1 MTTITPE
8 THQIRTIFRNSC
20 MLYRLFAVA
29 AVTLSVVTASVVGQD
44 AAKAKVTYQ
53 EQVQAIFRNRCN
65 SCHNADKQKG
75 GLNLESYT
83 TTLAGGSSGTVIEPG
98 DPDSSTLL
106 GLVMHTDEPKMPPNS
121 AKIPDE
127 EIATIRLWI
136 EGGALDN
143 SGSKVAM
150 KAKPKFDFKLDPNAL
165 GKPAGEPAMPG
176 PGLSTEPA
184 VLANRSTAIT
194 AVATSPWAPLIAIGG
209 HKQVLLYHA
218 DQGRLMAVLPFPE
231 GFVYSLKFSRNGDL
245 LLAGGGRGG
254 QSGLAVGWDVKSGKR
269 VFEVGKE
276 YDVVLAA
283 DISPDNGM
291 VAIGG
296 PSRMVR
302 VFSTADGELQFE
314 MKKHTE
320 WVTAVEFSPD
330 GVLLATGDRNGGL
343 IVWEGQTGREFY
355 DLRGHTAMVS
365 DVSWRLDSNV
375 LSSSSEDGSVRLWE
389 MENGNQIKTWGA
401 HGGGTLG
408 VTFTKDGRLVTTGR
422 DRVTRLWDGNGGKQR
437 DFEAF
442 GDLALAAAVTH
453 DTAKI
458 VGSDYLGEIRQW
470 DINDGA
476 RLLTISAVPL
486 PVAQR
491 LPAVKTQ
498 LEQGKARTEPLQK
511 ELAAAEKALVDQTAA
526 ASAVEAKMAPLQD
539 ALNKANAA
547 AKAAADA
554 LAATTAAETKAQG
567 DVNAVNARIAA
578 ANEAKKVADAALAT
592 STAADATA
600 RQAAEAARGA
610 IVASSAEKAK
620 TDQQLSELT
629 AAIAKAPN
637 RAEADKLSVQLN
649 DLVIRSVAQTTALS
663 AAVAAQAQKLSDSET
678 ASAALAAA
686 TVKAQA
692 APAAVAAATAELPP
706 LQDVLAKSSAAKNV
720 AAQADVAAKAAVV
733 AATGPVNG
741 LKPELDKAVAARTAA
756 TAARDAKKKEHE
768 RHIARVAALEI
779 ETKALD
785 EELKSRPVGPGPVAA
800 KAN

>member
-1 MTTITPE
+1 MT
-8 THQIRTIFRNSC
+8 FRRHEISG
-20 MLYRLFAVA
+20 LAARLGVMAFVAVSL
-29 AVTLSVVTASVVGQD
+29 VSVTAVGQD
-44 AAKAKVTYQ
+44 ADKAKVTYQ
-53 EQVQAIFRNRCN
+53 DHVQAIFRSRCN

-75 GLNLESYT
+75 GLNLESFAT
-83 TTLAGGSSGTVIEPG
+83 TIAGGSSGAVIEPG
-98 DPDSSTLL
+98 DPDSSSLL

-121 AKIPDE
+121 PKIPDE
-127 EIATIRLWI
+127 EIAVIRKWI

-150 KAKPKFDFKLDPNAL
+150 KAKPKFEFKLDPNAL

-194 AVATSPWAPLIAIGG
+194 AVAASPWAPLIAIGG

-218 DQGRLMAVLPFPE
+218 DQGRLMAVFPFPE

-254 QSGLAVGWDVKSGKR
+254 QSGLAVGWDVKTGKR

-283 DISPDNGM
+283 DISPDNSM

-302 VFSTADGELQFE
+302 VFATADGEMQFE

-320 WVTAVEFSPD
+320 WVTSLEFSPD
-330 GVLLATGDRNGGL
+330 GVLLASGDRNGGL

-375 LSSSSEDGSVRLWE
+375 LASSSEDGSVRLWE
-389 MENGNQIKTWGA
+389 METGNQIKTWGA
-401 HGGGTLG
+401 HGGGSLG
-408 VTFTKDGRLVTTGR
+408 VSFTKDGRIVTTGR

-442 GDLALAAAVTH
+442 GDLALAAAVTF
-453 DTAKI
+453 DTTKVI
-458 VGSDYLGEIRQW
+458 GSDYLGEIREW

-476 RLLTISAVPL
+476 RLLTFSAVPL

-491 LPAVKTQ
+491 LPAVKAEFDQ
-498 LEQGKARTEPLQK
+498 AKARSEALGK
-511 ELAAAEKALVDQTAA
+511 ELAAAEKALADQTAA
-526 ASAVEAKMAPLQD
+526 TATVEAKMAPLQQ
-539 ALNKANAA
+539 ALNKANAD

-554 LAATTAAETKAQG
+554 LAATTAAETKAQA
-567 DVNAVNARIAA
+567 DVNAVNAKIAKA
-578 ANEAKKVADAALAT
+578 AEAQK
-592 STAADATA
+592 
-600 RQAAEAARGA
+600 AAEAALAAATAAETASKQAADAARAAIGA
-610 IVASSAEKAK
+610 VTAEKQK
-620 TDQQLSELT
+620 IDQQLGELT

-637 RAEADKLSVQLN
+637 RAEADKLTAQLN
-649 DLVIRSVAQTTALS
+649 DLVIRSVAQTTSLTS
-663 AAVAAQAQKLSDSET
+663 AVSAQAQKLTESET
-678 ASAALAAA
+678 AIANLTAAKAAA
-686 TVKAQA
+686 AA
-692 APAAVAAATAELPP
+692 APAAVAAAQAELPP
-706 LQDVLAKSSAAKNV
+706 LAEAVKKATAAKTAAV
-720 AAQADVAAKAAVV
+720 AADTTAKAAVA
-733 AATGPVNG
+733 AATGPVNA

-756 TAARDAKKKEHE
+756 TSAKEAKAKEAQRLTARLAS
-768 RHIARVAALEI
+768 LEV
-779 ETKALD
+779 ETKAL
-785 EELKSRPVGPGPVAA
+785 EAELKARPVGSSPVAA
-800 KAN
+800 KSE